1 MKVHL
6 LQVLI
11 LFGYKCEKE
20 RIETYVSLKK
30 EDLLKKLKEI
40 QISLKE
46 TEWLDS
52 FNISGFEIETL
63 KKVECLEPENEM

>member
-1 MKVHL
+1 MKAHL
-6 LQVLI
+6 LQVSI
-11 LFGYKCEKE
+11 LFGHRYEKE

-40 QISLKE
+40 EISLKE
-46 TEWLDS
+46 NEWLAS
-52 FNISGFEIETL
+52 FNISGFEIEDL